1 MQKSY
6 RLIGCLSGSL
16 LIAGCV
22 NSQQGFVDNASN
34 LKDVQVCRNYL
45 ADKKD
50 LYAVSDDE
58 KASIAGYSAALQ
70 REFFRR
76 GLTETKCEGLVKDHN
91 DKVAAGVAAA
101 VVIGAITYVVVKDAK
116 ECDADPK
123 CRRSGGGGF
132 SSARN
137 SNNQTERARRGQPET
152 AFKGAY
158 AWDYYYDANGN
169 EVKRCRSTETGQ
181 SSNNASCLLSP
192 KNDATW
198 PEKQINVSSD
208 ANGPYLSGQ
217 DGIVG
222 GSMCR
227 YSDGS
232 VVKISGSYC
241 PRRNTISTDAIPEMD
256 KVRINGPY
264 LTGQDGIVG
273 GSLCKYSDGSVKKVL
288 GSMCPRSN

>member
-1 MQKSY
+1 MQKSN
-6 RLIGCLSGSL
+6 RLIGCLSVSL

-22 NSQQGFVDNASN
+22 TSQQGFVDNASN

-101 VVIGAITYVVVKDAK
+101 VVIGAVTYAVVKDAK

-152 AFKGAY
+152 AFGGAY

-169 EVKRCRSTETGQ
+169 EVKRFRSTETGQ
-181 SSNNASCLLSP
+181 FSNNASCLLSP

-198 PEKQINVSSD
+198 PEKKSMLGLMRTGHTFRVKTVSLAALAQRKAPTYFVSKSLSSASSSNPSIGPTAEREPPGKD
-208 ANGPYLSGQ
+208 AL
-217 DGIVG
+217 
-222 GSMCR
+222 
-227 YSDGS
+227 
-232 VVKISGSYC
+232 
-241 PRRNTISTDAIPEMD
+241 
-256 KVRINGPY
+256 
-264 LTGQDGIVG
+264 LTKM
-273 GSLCKYSDGSVKKVL
+273 SSPPNC
-288 GSMCPRSN
+288 